1 MGDGDGEWCTVPAP
15 AIPDVEAFGSSEIRR
30 GGGGQL
36 QKFRCLLHAKLLGLG
51 LSRVT
56 PLQQS
61 WQIWVVLDY
70 NLTKAAAIEKVHRRS
85 LNLSSSYKIV
95 PQPQNQISGVPQ
107 LTKPLQVEAY
117 LTLSHNNLSRSIP
130 AEFAAVNFARI
141 DLLRN
146 QPTGDASPLFG
157 RGKPAQAIDV
167 SRNALEFELT
177 GVELPEQVTTVVR
190 GRESQHD
197 LRRHPDAGGE
207 AEQAASVQRP
217 GRPRR
222 RAATGRASSATPP
235 RAA

>member
-1 MGDGDGEWCTVPAP
+1 MFKKTGLVIFET
-15 AIPDVEAFGSSEIRR
+15 VEAFGSSEIRR

-70 NLTKAAAIEKVHRRS
+70 NLTKAAAI
-85 LNLSSSYKIV
+85 
-95 PQPQNQISGVPQ
+95 
-107 LTKPLQVEAY
+107 LQVEAY

-167 SRNALEFELT
+167 SRNALAFELT

-190 GRESQHD
+190 GREPQHD

>member
-1 MGDGDGEWCTVPAP
+1 MFKKTGLVIFET
-15 AIPDVEAFGSSEIRR
+15 VEAFGSSEIRR

-56 PLQQS
+56 PLQQ
-61 WQIWVVLDY
+61 
-70 NLTKAAAIEKVHRRS
+70 
-85 LNLSSSYKIV
+85 
-95 PQPQNQISGVPQ
+95 
-107 LTKPLQVEAY
+107 LQVEAY

>member
-1 MGDGDGEWCTVPAP
+1 M
-15 AIPDVEAFGSSEIRR
+15 
-30 GGGGQL
+30 
-36 QKFRCLLHAKLLGLG
+36 
-51 LSRVT
+51 
-56 PLQQS
+56 
-61 WQIWVVLDY
+61 
-70 NLTKAAAIEKVHRRS
+70 
-85 LNLSSSYKIV
+85 
-95 PQPQNQISGVPQ
+95 
-107 LTKPLQVEAY
+107 EAY

-190 GRESQHD
+190 GREPQHD